1 MADLDDLTDMRPR
14 NADERAVWRSFNGCD
29 CPTHYSDGKRLRA
42 SERCTA
48 TAVRCNGRLS
58 TIAARLREMRA
69 TPPRAGKGEPRG

>member
-1 MADLDDLTDMRPR
+1 MDDLDDLTDMRPR

-48 TAVRCNGRLS
+48 TAVRCNGRLT

-69 TPPRAGKGEPRG
+69 TPPRAVEADSDG